1 MNEEAGFQAALDAN
15 PDDFQTRLAFA
26 DWLRERDDP
35 RADGYQVM
43 GELRLWPLPCD
54 EISPPWVIGKEGND
68 DGMDDEWSEEHRSI
82 LLPGSWLWHI
92 PRAHHHD
99 CDLKPVGVLSAVP
112 WWRYRSSRCELEDTI
127 ATAFQLMPADERTAI
142 LARRYEG

>member
-43 GELRLWPLPCD
+43 GELRMRPASD
-54 EISPPWVIGKEGND
+54 T
-68 DGMDDEWSEEHRSI
+68 DGEVWTFGSQSHTYETTVGWAI
-82 LLPGSWLWHI
+82 LNKKWLLPGSWLVHMKKYHQLDWDYDV
-92 PRAHHHD
+92 R
-99 CDLKPVGVLSAVP
+99 P
-112 WWRYRSSRCELEDTI
+112 WWRREDSREKMENRAAI
-127 ATAFQLMPADERTAI
+127 AFQLMPADERTAI